1 MQTTPRQT
9 AKQTVEQTVK
19 RIVIIGGGAGGCE
32 LATSLG
38 DTLGR
43 QGAAEIV
50 LIDKHPTHVWKPLL
64 HEIATGTLPVTDCE
78 VDYVQ
83 QAFHHHFHFEYGT
96 ASHIDRDGRIVMLDR
111 IVDAEGVVAPPRQV
125 RYDWLVIAIGSLPN
139 TFGTPGVNEHA
150 LMLNETQDAEAIRAA
165 LLRRIYR
172 IQLGAEQSVSLVIVG
187 GGATGVELAA
197 ELHHMARTLHAAG
210 AAYGPERLRITIVD
224 AGARLLQASPEDVS
238 QRATR
243 LLTECRVRILNH
255 RKVVGAAAG
264 AVTLDDGTTLPADMV
279 VWASGVKAPAFLGTL
294 GLPGTKT
301 DQLRVTAT
309 LQSPDDDA
317 VYALGDCASLTPAG
331 AERALPATAQVA
343 HQQALYLA
351 RALRE
356 RVAGRAPG
364 AFVFKDRGSLVS
376 LGAGDAAGY
385 VVGNQPRKTR
395 SLHGP
400 LAKLLYVSLYW
411 LHQRAL
417 HGSLGTVRLM
427 LVDRLRK
434 VRRFGV
440 KVY

>member
-1 MQTTPRQT
+1 SSTDAVGVAGTVQEVTIAAADARAAPSTGHRMQTTS
-9 AKQTVEQTVK
+9 KQTVK
-19 RIVIIGGGAGGCE
+19 R
-32 LATSLG
+32 
-38 DTLGR
+38 
-43 QGAAEIV
+43 
-50 LIDKHPTHVWKPLL
+50 
-64 HEIATGTLPVTDCE
+64 
-78 VDYVQ
+78 
-83 QAFHHHFHFEYGT
+83 
-96 ASHIDRDGRIVMLDR
+96 
-111 IVDAEGVVAPPRQV
+111 
-125 RYDWLVIAIGSLPN
+125 
-139 TFGTPGVNEHA
+139 
-150 LMLNETQDAEAIRAA
+150 IRAA

-197 ELHHMARTLHAAG
+197 ELHHMARTLHTAG
-210 AAYGPERLRITIVD
+210 ATYGPARLRITIID

-243 LLTECRVRILNH
+243 LLTECRVEILNH
-255 RKVVGAAAG
+255 RKVVGVAAG
-264 AVTLDDGTTLPADMV
+264 AVTLDDGTTLAADMV
-279 VWASGVKAPAFLGTL
+279 AWASGVKAPAFPGTL
-294 GLPGTKT
+294 GLPGTRT

-309 LQSPDDDA
+309 LQSPDDAA

-351 RALRE
+351 RALRG
-356 RVAGRAPG
+356 RLAGRTPG
-364 AFVFKDRGSLVS
+364 SFVFKDRGSLVS
-376 LGAGDAAGY
+376 LGAGDATGY
-385 VVGNQPRKTR
+385 VVGSQPRKTR

-400 LAKLLYVSLYW
+400 LAKALYVSLYW
-411 LHQRAL
+411 LHRRAL

>member
-1 MQTTPRQT
+1 MQTTP
-9 AKQTVEQTVK
+9 K
-19 RIVIIGGGAGGCE
+19 RIVILGGGAAGCE

-43 QGAAEIV
+43 QGEAEIV
-50 LIDKHPTHVWKPLL
+50 LIDKRPTHVWKPLL

-83 QAFHHHFHFEYGT
+83 QAFQHHFHFEYGT
-96 ASHIDRDGRIVMLDR
+96 ASHIERDSRTITLDR

-125 RYDWLVIAIGSLPN
+125 RYDWLVIAVGSLTN
-139 TFGTPGVNEHA
+139 TFGTPGVDQYA
-150 LMLNETQDAEAIRAA
+150 STLNETQDAETIRTA

-172 IQLGAEQSVSLVIVG
+172 IQLGAEQSVSVAIVG

-197 ELHHMARTLHAAG
+197 ELHHMAQTLHTAG
-210 AAYGPERLRITIVD
+210 AEYGPERLQITIID

-243 LLTECRVRILNH
+243 LLTERGVHILNH
-255 RKVVGAAAG
+255 RKVVKVAPT
-264 AVTLDDGTTLPADMV
+264 AVTLDDGATLDADMV
-279 VWASGVKAPAFLGTL
+279 VWASGVKAPAFLRTL
-294 GLPGTKT
+294 GLPCTKT
-301 DQLRVTAT
+301 DQLTVTTT
-309 LQSPDDDA
+309 LQSVGDAA
-317 VYALGDCASLTPAG
+317 VYALGDCASLIPEG
-331 AERALPATAQVA
+331 ANRALPATAQVA
-343 HQQALYLA
+343 HQQAIYLA

-356 RVAGRAPG
+356 RLAERAPG

-376 LGAGDAAGY
+376 LGAGNAAGY
-385 VVGNQPRKTR
+385 VVGGQAQKTR

-400 LAKLLYVSLYW
+400 LAKVLYVSLYW

-417 HGSLGTVRLM
+417 HGSLSTVRLM